1 MKLGFGL
8 YRHQLDEAHL
18 AFARQCGAT
27 HLVVHWVD
35 YFRNADTHN
44 ARGDQPT
51 GAIGGVWGE
60 AGDPEDLW
68 GEAELVALRRRVED
82 AGLVLEAIENF
93 DPAHWSDILLD
104 GPWREVQVEG
114 IKETIRGVGRAGIPV
129 IGYNFSLAGVYGR
142 VKSASARGGA
152 ISLGMDGH
160 IDNDPIPDGVVWNMR
175 LPSAA
180 GSTSVLARVDS
191 ATLWDRLAR
200 FLRDVVPVAEEAG
213 VRLAAHPDDP
223 PVERLRDTPRLVNRP
238 ELFRRLCDLV
248 PSRSNALEL
257 CLGTLAEMPGDTF
270 YEILENHARRG
281 EIAYIHLRNVRGK
294 VPHYRETF
302 LDEGDIDVPRVLRI
316 LREHAFDGVIIP
328 DHTPQMSC
336 PAPWH
341 AGMAFAMGYLKAA
354 LDRDAGA
361 RLAAM
366 GGSAPDF
373 EIPPRRRNP

>member
-8 YRHQLDEAHL
+8 YRHQIDDVHL

-35 YFRNADTHN
+35 YFRNADAHN

-60 AGDPEDLW
+60 AGDADLLW
-68 GEAELVALRRRVED
+68 DEAELAALRRRIED
-82 AGLVLEAIENF
+82 AGLILEAIENF

-104 GPWREVQVEG
+104 GPRRAEQIEG
-114 IKETIRGVGRAGIPV
+114 IKETIRRVGRAGIPI

-160 IDNDPIPDGVVWNMR
+160 IDNAPVPDGVVWNMR
-175 LPSAA
+175 LSSANS
-180 GSTSVLARVDS
+180 GTSALARVD
-191 ATLWDRLAR
+191 AGTLWDRLAR
-200 FLRDVVPVAEEAG
+200 FLHDVVPVAEEAG

-248 PSRSNALEL
+248 PSGSNALEL
-257 CLGTLAEMPGDTF
+257 CLGTLAEMPGESL
-270 YEILENHARRG
+270 YEVLSDHARRG
-281 EIAYIHLRNVRGK
+281 EIAYIHLRNVHGK

-316 LREHAFDGVIIP
+316 LREHGFGGVIIP

-354 LDRDAGA
+354 LDTANRAPESPGPKV
-361 RLAAM
+361 
-366 GGSAPDF
+366 GSVGSAA
-373 EIPPRRRNP
+373 

>member
-8 YRHQLDEAHL
+8 YRHQLDDAHL

-35 YFRNADTHN
+35 YFRHADSHN
-44 ARGDQPT
+44 TRGDQPT
-51 GAIGGVWGE
+51 GAIGGVWGD
-60 AGDPEDLW
+60 AGDPDHLW
-68 GEAELVALRRRVED
+68 DEAELTSLRRRVEE

-104 GPWREVQVEG
+104 GPQRDGQVEG
-114 IKETIRGVGRAGIPV
+114 IKETIRRVGRAGIPV

-152 ISLGMDGH
+152 ISLGMDGS
-160 IDNDPIPDGVVWNMR
+160 IDNTPIADGVVWNMR
-175 LPSAA
+175 LTSKAGATSA
-180 GSTSVLARVDS
+180 LARVD
-191 ATLWDRLAR
+191 AGTLWDRLER
-200 FLRDVVPVAEEAG
+200 FLRDVVPVAEEVG

-223 PVERLRDTPRLVNRP
+223 PVERLRDTPRLINRP
-238 ELFRRLCDLV
+238 ELFRHLCDLV

-257 CLGTLAEMPGDTF
+257 CLGTLSEMPGDTF
-270 YEILENHARRG
+270 YEVLDDHARRG

-302 LDEGDIDVPRVLRI
+302 LDEGDIDVARVLRI
-316 LREHAFDGVIIP
+316 LREHRFDGVIIP

-341 AGMAFAMGYLKAA
+341 AGMAFAMGYLKA
-354 LDRDAGA
+354 
-361 RLAAM
+361 M
-366 GGSAPDF
+366 MNSTSTTKP
-373 EIPPRRRNP
+373 